1 MSADDLPLACFGAGG
16 HGKVVAAQWQSRR
29 GGEPPAFADMQ
40 KPCGTRVG
48 SFEVRWSSLH
58 DILGRQVL
66 ITIGDNSRRRA
77 LQEEAASAGL
87 PFATFVADEHSYFA
101 SAPGVG
107 AMILAGAVVNADAV
121 IGDGT
126 IVNTHAIVEHDCH
139 IGAFVHLSPGACVAG
154 GCRIGDGVWIGSNA
168 TVIPELVIAEGT
180 VIGAGSTVVRPI
192 TEAGI
197 YAGTP
202 ARRIR

>member
-1 MSADDLPLACFGAGG
+1 MRLMPIALLLATL
-16 HGKVVAAQWQSRR
+16 AARPAEGSNSR
-29 GGEPPAFADMQ
+29 PDV
-40 KPCGTRVG
+40 VG
-48 SFEVRWSSLH
+48 SKVGTVAVSLGAAWA
-58 DILGRQVL
+58 DQTSNEFLDATTAV
-66 ITIGDNSRRRA
+66 A
-77 LQEEAASAGL
+77 LADGL
-87 PFATFVADEHSYFA
+87 AFSQ
-101 SAPGVG
+101 
-107 AMILAGAVVNADAV
+107 L
-121 IGDGT
+121 T